1 MTSEEKM
8 VHELSIKVNDKI
20 EDVVI
25 VMPPDIK
32 ETLPMLITL
41 TNTVA
46 QYYDMTNEE
55 ILGVIAEYLLEEEE

>member
-1 MTSEEKM
+1 MEQ
-8 VHELSIKVNDKI
+8 ELSIKVNDKI

-55 ILGVIAEYLLEEEE
+55 ILGVLAEYLLEEEEDG